1 MTKQVQQVLQLT
13 YKWYTMLVGQAE
25 GKGGGRRSKVIE
37 SAREQRAR
45 EGAIDV
51 ADILPTNVYTYRYV
65 HVREVRDNRED

>member
-25 GKGGGRRSKVIE
+25 GKGGGRRSKEIE

-51 ADILPTNVYTYRYV
+51 ADIFFPRTCTGTCTGTCT
-65 HVREVRDNRED
+65 